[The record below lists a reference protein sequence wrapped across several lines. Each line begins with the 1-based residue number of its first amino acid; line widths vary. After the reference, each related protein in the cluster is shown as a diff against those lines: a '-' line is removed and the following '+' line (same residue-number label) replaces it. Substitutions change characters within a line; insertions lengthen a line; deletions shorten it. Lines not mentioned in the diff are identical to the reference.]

1 MWHDIRT
8 LNATASAISAAAL
21 LALLAGAVW
30 WLAQRPM
37 FTLRTITVD
46 AMEGSQLHHVNEL
59 TLRAGVAGRIK
70 GNFFTAN
77 LEDVRT
83 LFEAV
88 PWVRR
93 ATVRREWPNQLIV
106 EVEEHEALGTWGDEG
121 RLLSVKGDVFTANL
135 AEADEDRT
143 LPELAGPE
151 GSEKEVMAR
160 FADLHAWFAPLK
172 LTPRR
177 VDLSERYAW
186 TVTLDNGMSVALG
199 REQDHHTLARRVQR
213 LVSIYPQLLARLP
226 EGIERV
232 DMRYP
237 NGLALAA
244 NGLSVPSDP
253 TKPVKPAKKKPS
265 TGSTATSSTAT
276 SSTST
281 SSTQHSKH
289 I

>member
-21 LALLAGAVW
+21 LALLAGGVW

-46 AMEGSQLHHVNEL
+46 AIEGSALRHVNEL
-59 TLRAGVAGRIK
+59 TLRNGVAGRIK

-77 LEDVRT
+77 LEDVRA

-106 EVEEHEALGTWGDEG
+106 EVEEHQALGTWGDEG
-121 RLLSVKGDVFTANL
+121 RLLSIKGDIFTANL
-135 AEADEDRT
+135 AEADEDQA
-143 LPELAGPE
+143 LPELSGPD

-160 FADLHAWFAPLK
+160 FSDLRAWFSPLK
-172 LTPRR
+172 LTPQR
-177 VDLSERYAW
+177 VDLSARYAW
-186 TVTLDNGMSVALG
+186 TVKLDNGMSVALG
-199 REQDHHTLARRVQR
+199 REQDSQTLGRRVQR

-226 EGIERV
+226 EGIERI

-253 TKPVKPAKKKPS
+253 TKPIKPAKKK
-265 TGSTATSSTAT
+265 
-276 SSTST
+276 TST
-281 SSTQHSKH
+281 SSIQQSKQSKH